1 MQRVSDMPK
10 ALKYTLITVAS
21 VLGLGLLTLALID
34 WNVLK
39 GPVTRIA
46 TQRLGKPVSID
57 GDLKV
62 RIFTLTPSVSISG
75 LKVGNPEW
83 AGAGNM
89 AEIERFSA
97 NVKLLPLFVGN
108 VIVPRLEVDRPVLNL
123 YRDASGRG
131 NWESPSTTPSERSQP
146 MKLPAVRLFILNDGK
161 LQLRD
166 EIRKLQLTAT
176 IVAAEQ
182 GGTDSGAER
191 PFRLDGAGKINGE
204 VFKLQA
210 RGGPLINIDQTTP
223 YGFDGEVQ
231 AGQTRVNIAGDIT
244 KPFDFGDYEAKLD
257 LSGPDLA
264 DLYYLTQL
272 ALPNT
277 APYRLS
283 GRLHRRGTR
292 YEFDQLSGSVGDSD
306 MSGSLAMETAS
317 GRAKV
322 SGDLIS
328 RRLNLDDLL
337 APLGA
342 VPATAKGKTLSP
354 NQQRIVEKMAAEQKV
369 LPDAKLDV
377 TRVKGMDAAV
387 HFRAESVTAKKIPMR
402 KVTMDVVLQDG
413 VLTLKPIA
421 FEFPQGAVTADVRL
435 DANPAV
441 PRTDID
447 LRLTKLRLEDFL
459 QKREGPPA
467 LQGSLQG
474 RAQVHGTG
482 SSVHEVASTADGRVT
497 VVVPQGEIR
506 EAFAELTGINV
517 AKGLGLLL
525 KKDQEK
531 TTVRC
536 GVAGFKMQNGTLNA
550 ESIVIDTDEV
560 LITGEGAIEL
570 GPEKLDLTI
579 KGAPKKL
586 RLLRVR
592 APIELKGSLRKPAV
606 GIQAEKAIAQGG
618 VAAAIGSLLSPVAA
632 LLAFIDPGLAKD
644 ANCDALLAQARDQ
657 GVAVKPAPA
666 AP

>member
-1 MQRVSDMPK
+1 MPK
-10 ALKYTLITVAS
+10 TLKYILIAIAAL
-21 VLGLGLLTLALID
+21 LGVGLLTLALLD
-34 WNVLK
+34 WNTFK

-46 TQRLGKPVSID
+46 SQRLGKPVAID

-62 RIFTLTPSVSISG
+62 KLFSLTPSVDISG
-75 LKVGNPEW
+75 LKIGNPEW
-83 AGAGNM
+83 AGTGNF
-89 AEIERFSA
+89 AEVERFSA
-97 NVKLLPLFVGN
+97 NVKLLPLFAGN
-108 VIVPRLEVDRPVLNL
+108 IIVPRLEVDRPVLNL
-123 YRDASGRG
+123 YRDVSGRG
-131 NWESPSTTPSERSQP
+131 NWEAPSTTPQERSRP
-146 MKLPAVRLFILNDGK
+146 LKLPAVRLFVLNDGK

-166 EIRKLQLTAT
+166 EIRKMQLTAT
-176 IVAAEQ
+176 VVAAEQ
-182 GGTDSGAER
+182 GGTEQGEER
-191 PFRLDGAGKINGE
+191 PFRLDGIGKINGE
-204 VFKLQA
+204 AFKLQA

-231 AGQTRVNIAGDIT
+231 AGQTQVKIAGSIT

-264 DLYYLTQL
+264 DLYYLTEL

-283 GRLHRRGTR
+283 GQLHRRGTR
-292 YEFDQLSGSVGDSD
+292 YDLDQLAGLVGDSD
-306 MSGSLAMETAS
+306 MRGTLTIETAS
-317 GRAKV
+317 GRPKV
-322 SGDLIS
+322 SGDLNS
-328 RRLNLDDLL
+328 QRLNLDDLL

-342 VPATAKGKTLSP
+342 VPATAKEQELSP
-354 NQQRIVEKMAAEQKV
+354 KQKRIAETMAAEQKI

-377 TRVKGMDAAV
+377 TRVKGMDATV
-387 HFRAESVTAKKIPMR
+387 HFKAESVTARKIPMR
-402 KVTMDVVLQDG
+402 KVTMDISLQDG
-413 VLTLKPIA
+413 VLTLKPVA
-421 FEFPQGAVTADVRL
+421 FEFPQGAVTADVKL
-435 DANPAV
+435 DANPGK

-459 QKREGPPA
+459 KKTDSPPA
-467 LQGSLQG
+467 LQGTLLG

-482 SSVHEVASTADGRVT
+482 SSVHEVASTADGTVT
-497 VVVPQGEIR
+497 MVVPQGEIR
-506 EAFAELTGINV
+506 QAFAELTGINV

-550 ESIVIDTDEV
+550 DSIVVDTDEV
-560 LITGEGAIEL
+560 LITGEGDIEL
-570 GPEKLDLTI
+570 GPERLNLKI

-586 RLLRVR
+586 RLLRLR

-606 GIQAEKAIAQGG
+606 GIEAEKAVAQGG
-618 VAAAIGSLLSPVAA
+618 VAVAIGSLLSPVAA

-644 ANCDALLAQARDQ
+644 ANCVALLEQAKEQ
-657 GVAVKPAPA
+657 GVAVKPADGKA
-666 AP
+666 Q